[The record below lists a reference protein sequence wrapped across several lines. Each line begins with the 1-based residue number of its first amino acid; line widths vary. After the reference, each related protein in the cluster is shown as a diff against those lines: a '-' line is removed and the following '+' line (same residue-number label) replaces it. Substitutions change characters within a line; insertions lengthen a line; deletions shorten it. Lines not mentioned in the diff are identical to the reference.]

1 MNKAAIC
8 GNWEALKETITI
20 MMVKSENGE
29 EGSKWKRETLRIHK
43 MQDLGFCEA
52 MLALL
57 PGQNGGPVTGQPVT
71 VQPLL

>member
-1 MNKAAIC
+1 
-8 GNWEALKETITI
+8 
-20 MMVKSENGE
+20 
-29 EGSKWKRETLRIHK
+29 